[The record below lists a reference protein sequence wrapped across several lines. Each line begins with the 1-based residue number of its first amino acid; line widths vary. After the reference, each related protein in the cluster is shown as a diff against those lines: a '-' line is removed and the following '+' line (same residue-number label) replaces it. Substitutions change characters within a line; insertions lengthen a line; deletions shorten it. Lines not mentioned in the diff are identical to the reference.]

1 MASEN
6 SGRNAENQPILK
18 KRSQAKYT
26 KRLTEIDNRVSDFIQ
41 QVTRETTRAY
51 RTTVS
56 LHKASYIMPLLFLL
70 TGLYLILFD
79 SDNNVE
85 LLSVASVCIISG
97 LIALIYLQS
106 RNPAKNV
113 RYLVNN
119 LMKLNVLFSGYIRQI
134 YQVDAVFEDMIERNN
149 EIDPE
154 VAEQM
159 LNHLQ
164 DAMAEAMSAISL
176 ASNTFDE

>member
-1 MASEN
+1 MSPEN
-6 SGRNAENQPILK
+6 LGGNIESQQIPK

-56 LHKASYIMPLLFLL
+56 LHKASYAMPFLLFV
-70 TGLYLILFD
+70 TGLYLILFRF
-79 SDNNVE
+79 DNKD
-85 LLSVASVCIISG
+85 LLPVSSVCIISG

-149 EIDPE
+149 EIDPD

-164 DAMAEAMSAISL
+164 DAMAETMSAISL
-176 ASNTFDE
+176 ASGGIDE